1 MTIGLELTDEQR
13 VIVETVREF
22 VEEQVVPVADAMEHR
37 DEYPAAIVEQM
48 KQMGL
53 FGVTIPEEY
62 GGLGERLTT
71 YALIVVELARGWMS
85 LSGILNTHFITSY
98 ILRRHGTDEQKARW
112 LPAMATGEVRAALS
126 MSEPGVGSDVASI
139 TCRAR
144 LDGDEYVVDGQK
156 VFTSLADQSDY
167 VWLAV
172 RTDTEVPKH
181 KGLSIIIVPTSAS
194 GFSLSPIRIVG
205 GGRTNA
211 TFYDNVRVPVAN
223 RVGGENEGWKLM
235 TTQLNHERVALCN
248 AGTVYRHLENVR
260 RWASETKLADGSRV
274 IDQEWVRLT
283 LARVAARTEF
293 LRLMNWKVAW
303 ALSNEGLGPGD
314 ASTTKV
320 FGTELF
326 CESYRLLLEVMGQAG
341 YLKRGSPGA
350 ILQGRL
356 ERSYSG
362 TLILTFGGGTNEVQR
377 DIIAMTALGM
387 PRAPR

>member
-1 MTIGLELTDEQR
+1 MRLELTSEQQALRKQLRAYFEGMMTPEVEDEMSRHEMGGPLSKRLARQMGADGWLGIGWPKEYGGKDRSPLEQLIFFDEAARAGAPVPLLTINTVGPTIMRFGTDEQR
-13 VIVETVREF
+13 QRFLPGI
-22 VEEQVVPVADAMEHR
+22 
-37 DEYPAAIVEQM
+37 
-48 KQMGL
+48 
-53 FGVTIPEEY
+53 
-62 GGLGERLTT
+62 
-71 YALIVVELARGWMS
+71 
-85 LSGILNTHFITSY
+85 LSGDLAFAIGYTEPGS
-98 ILRRHGTDEQKARW
+98 GTDLASLRTR
-112 LPAMATGEVRAALS
+112 AVR
-126 MSEPGVGSDVASI
+126 
-139 TCRAR
+139 
-144 LDGDEYVVDGQK
+144 DGDEYVINGQK

-181 KGLSIIIVPTSAS
+181 KGLSIIIVPTSAP

-260 RWASETKLADGSRV
+260 RWASETTLADGRRV
-274 IDQEWVRLT
+274 IDLEWVRIN

-326 CESYRLLLEVMGQAG
+326 CEAYRLLLDVMGQAG
-341 YLKRGSPGA
+341 YLKRGTPGA
-350 ILQGRL
+350 LLQGRL

>member
-1 MTIGLELTDEQR
+1 MRLELTPEQQSLRKELRAYFEAMMTPEVEEEMSRHEMGGPLSKKLARRMGADGWLGIGWPKEYGGQDRSPLEQLIFFDEAARAGAPVPLLTINTVGPTIMRFGTDEQR
-13 VIVETVREF
+13 QRF
-22 VEEQVVPVADAMEHR
+22 LP
-37 DEYPAAIVEQM
+37 
-48 KQMGL
+48 
-53 FGVTIPEEY
+53 
-62 GGLGERLTT
+62 
-71 YALIVVELARGWMS
+71 
-85 LSGILNTHFITSY
+85 GILNGDLAFAIGYTEPGS
-98 ILRRHGTDEQKARW
+98 GTDLASLRTQA
-112 LPAMATGEVRAALS
+112 VR
-126 MSEPGVGSDVASI
+126 
-139 TCRAR
+139 
-144 LDGDEYVVDGQK
+144 DGDEYVINGQK

-172 RTDTEVPKH
+172 RTDNDVPKH
-181 KGLSIIIVPTSAS
+181 KGLSIIIVPTSDP

-205 GGRTNA
+205 GGKTNA

-260 RWASETKLADGSRV
+260 RWAAETTLADGTRV
-274 IDQEWVRLT
+274 IDHEWVQLS
-283 LARVAARTEF
+283 LARVTARTEF

-303 ALSNEGLGPGD
+303 GLSQGGLTPGD
-314 ASTTKV
+314 ASATKV

-326 CESYRLLLEVMGQAG
+326 CESYRLLLDVMGQAG
-341 YLKRGSPGA
+341 YLKRGTPGA
-350 ILQGRL
+350 LLQGRL